1 MVKINRKDSKE
12 RTLLR
17 NSTLM
22 FDKFHGINLQA
33 VIHQQL
39 GNFHMAINSVHGNW
53 GFGFC
58 NWGLG
63 FARYDLHEPSQD

>member
-1 MVKINRKDSKE
+1 
-12 RTLLR
+12 
-17 NSTLM
+17 M